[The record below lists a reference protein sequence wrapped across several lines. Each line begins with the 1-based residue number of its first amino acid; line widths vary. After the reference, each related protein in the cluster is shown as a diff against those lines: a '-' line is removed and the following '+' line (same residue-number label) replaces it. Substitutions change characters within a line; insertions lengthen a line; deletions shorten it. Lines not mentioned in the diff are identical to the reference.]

1 MINRGLKSAAMIFRP
16 FGTTWE
22 WLRLLINS
30 NGGMDG
36 KMRVQIRGLPFILLV
51 G

>member
-1 MINRGLKSAAMIFRP
+1 
-16 FGTTWE
+16 
-22 WLRLLINS
+22 LINS